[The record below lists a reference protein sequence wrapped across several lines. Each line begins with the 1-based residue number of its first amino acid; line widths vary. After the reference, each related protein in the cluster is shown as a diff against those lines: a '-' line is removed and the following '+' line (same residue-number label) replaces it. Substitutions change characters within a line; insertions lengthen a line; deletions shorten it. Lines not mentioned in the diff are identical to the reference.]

1 MNFDEFLIDPK
12 AGVEECRLA
21 ILLALTPTAEME
33 KELIAKYKE
42 MGIRSGVTM
51 ISGFEFCIS
60 NCDLCVA
67 NHDFSVS
74 HFAVKLFAVAGGLSP
89 FTVMTGLRA

>member
-33 KELIAKYKE
+33 KELIAKYK
-42 MGIRSGVTM
+42 
-51 ISGFEFCIS
+51 
-60 NCDLCVA
+60 
-67 NHDFSVS
+67 
-74 HFAVKLFAVAGGLSP
+74 
-89 FTVMTGLRA
+89 